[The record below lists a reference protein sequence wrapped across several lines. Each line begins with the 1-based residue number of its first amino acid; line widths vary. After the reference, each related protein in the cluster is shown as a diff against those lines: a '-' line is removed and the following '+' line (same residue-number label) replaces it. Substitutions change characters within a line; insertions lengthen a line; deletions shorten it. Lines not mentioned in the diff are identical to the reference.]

1 MGTSINRR
9 VLSAAWTRLSGIHYA
24 LRHRHA
30 SQQALEERPLEVR
43 KAECCGEAAMAAVLL
58 CRPKHTRLSQPGLRF
73 TSRSHGFIASALQ
86 TRSLCSRVPAR
97 QSLVHD
103 EVESEE
109 LEALRS
115 GLKVGL
121 HGPHHLIPA

>member
-1 MGTSINRR
+1 
-9 VLSAAWTRLSGIHYA
+9 
-24 LRHRHA
+24 
-30 SQQALEERPLEVR
+30 
-43 KAECCGEAAMAAVLL
+43 MAAVLL

-121 HGPHHLIPA
+121 HGPHHLIPASNTRLETTDGSSCLNHDLPDRWQ